1 MQNFSTLMKW
11 YLGLSLKLGAFHK
24 NNIDWETDKFSFCS
38 SFAVTFDVSLYLL
51 ALVGGKKGQLSLSVK
66 EFEITFLTWMFY
78 ITWSDNVPF
87 YFYAVPTMS

>member
-1 MQNFSTLMKW
+1 MLLKREGEVMQNFSTLMKW

-51 ALVGGKKGQLSLSVK
+51 ALVGGKKRPIISFSERV
-66 EFEITFLTWMFY
+66 W
-78 ITWSDNVPF
+78 D
-87 YFYAVPTMS
+87 YFFNMDVLHHMVW